1 MSLFHTNLYFLSKNI
16 EKLEYLWDKI
26 KSYFDV
32 IGISKSRIKKDKFS
46 INSKGYSHESC
57 PTESVVGGTLLY
69 ISNNLSYKPR
79 FMYLKIYRIRA
90 KLYWNFKSKV
100 NKRDCGLYLSPSSYG
115 LEWI

>member
-100 NKRDCGLYLSPSSYG
+100 SDCGLYLSPSSYG